1 MNALHKTVAEIE
13 AILKSGAVSDD
24 FLNSIRQDKRKGVI
38 KALTRY
44 RDRERQ
50 KELES
55 KRLKELLQIEEIYFC
70 RGYNLIAGVD
80 EAGRGSLAGPVV
92 TAAVILPRG
101 EELFFQGLKDSK
113 KISTAKRDELYEI
126 IMKRAVGVSVAIVDQ
141 VVIDRINIHRATL
154 LAMKQSLEK
163 LSPTPEMA
171 LIDGF
176 TLPES
181 SILHEKVLKGDS
193 RSLSIAAA
201 SVMAK
206 VTRDRLM
213 EKIHTQYPA
222 YNFQKN
228 KGYPTSEHKKALL
241 KLGPSPVHRRSFIKK
256 IFGG

>member
-113 KISTAKRDELYEI
+113 
-126 IMKRAVGVSVAIVDQ
+126 
-141 VVIDRINIHRATL
+141 
-154 LAMKQSLEK
+154 
-163 LSPTPEMA
+163 
-171 LIDGF
+171 
-176 TLPES
+176 
-181 SILHEKVLKGDS
+181 
-193 RSLSIAAA
+193 
-201 SVMAK
+201 
-206 VTRDRLM
+206 
-213 EKIHTQYPA
+213 
-222 YNFQKN
+222 NF
-228 KGYPTSEHKKALL
+228 YC
-241 KLGPSPVHRRSFIKK
+241 
-256 IFGG
+256 